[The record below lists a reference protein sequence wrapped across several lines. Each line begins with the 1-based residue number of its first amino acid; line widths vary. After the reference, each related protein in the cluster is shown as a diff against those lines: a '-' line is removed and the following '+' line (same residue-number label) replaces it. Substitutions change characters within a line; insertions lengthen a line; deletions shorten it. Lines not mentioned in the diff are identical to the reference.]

1 MICNQKN
8 QIIVDILNAKKLEE
22 QIFTLINV
30 ATEEY
35 DTFLEKQNDFLLQKM
50 KTSELMEES
59 YVNSFN
65 NLSSSQIEKPF
76 LSSMEKS
83 MLSKQVSWSTRI
95 YELRDISNRIVG
107 FFRLVE
113 NLVYYIDI
121 VPKKLIN
128 YGKFFLS
135 STAKNLSFIG
145 NKHHPGT
152 F

>member
-83 MLSKQVSWSTRI
+83 MLSKQVS
-95 YELRDISNRIVG
+95 
-107 FFRLVE
+107 
-113 NLVYYIDI
+113 
-121 VPKKLIN
+121 
-128 YGKFFLS
+128 
-135 STAKNLSFIG
+135 
-145 NKHHPGT
+145 
-152 F
+152 